1 MQISGRNIKVTRMI
15 RFKQHMYEN
24 SVTIPERKDTLDID
38 RKDMPQV
45 KSSDMKDFIKYLRT
59 NGITTNKKLVDPSKL
74 KATQG
79 QFHKQKISDLMTAI
93 EDGKLNKE
101 PILIS
106 KDNYVIDG
114 HHRWL
119 AFSNL
124 GRDLTVYQVN
134 TTADNLI
141 DLMKAYPKSFTEKLY
156 EAFEY
161 ICEADETCDIISPS
175 HMKEFEKFVD
185 NMFEKFKMDFDF
197 TRHFRDRMSD
207 NRNKPC
213 IKMKE
218 LADTIMKIYKAQGKS
233 IKGVAGAEAV
243 VKDVQS
249 DLNIPVAVEYN
260 SHADEFRVIM
270 KTVMRKKNFST
281 SNKVIK
287 V

>member
-1 MQISGRNIKVTRMI
+1 MLRFNQFFKENTIKVPDRG
-15 RFKQHMYEN
+15 
-24 SVTIPERKDTLDID
+24 DTLDID

-45 KSSDMKDFIKYLRT
+45 KSDDVKDFLNYLKK
-59 NGITTNKKLVDPSKL
+59 NNITTEKKLVDPSSL

-79 QFHKQKISDLMTAI
+79 HFHKEKIQNLMTTI

-119 AFSNL
+119 AFNNL

-134 TTADNLI
+134 TNAKELI
-141 DLMKAYPKSFTEKLY
+141 QLMKDYPKSFSEKLY

-161 ICEADETCDIISPS
+161 VCERDEVCDIISQS

-185 NMFEKFKMDFDF
+185 RMFEKFKIDFDF
-197 TRHFRDRMSD
+197 TKHFRERMGD
-207 NRNKPC
+207 DRNKPC
-213 IKMKE
+213 ISMRE
-218 LADTIMKIYKAQGKS
+218 LAAVIKKIYQKQGKS
-233 IKGVAGAEAV
+233 IKDMAGAEAV
-243 VKDVQS
+243 IKDIQS

-260 SHADEFRVIM
+260 PREDEFKVAM
-270 KTVMRKKNFST
+270 KTIMRKKNFMSPD
-281 SNKVIK
+281 KVIK